1 MRRSVKMT
9 VTAVSLISF
18 IVAPIGAID
27 QTDSLTVL
35 SILDQIGWT
44 GVPVDSVYDKRISIT
59 SDTRVTNLT
68 LSGRTGLPKIK
79 QLPEAIGKLPE
90 LQSLSLAGNELSTL
104 PKELTALLKLHQLN
118 ISSNAFTTL
127 PDLLGEMTS
136 LQLLDVSHNQIDS
149 LPDFL
154 GRLSNLMILDARANR
169 IPFLPLEIKSLTGL
183 KSLNLISNRLE
194 RLPEEIAGLTGLEL
208 LSCDSNML
216 VSLPLEI
223 TALQKVRIGVSGNRL
238 CTLNEHHLTP
248 EWRATQHCDDTG
260 YSAIVTDLETG
271 ATVVFSSAFYPK
283 IVVINAVTVASV
295 ATSAIPAMI
304 PGGNDAL
311 KTIDITIDP
320 VFNNQTNTFLI
331 TIPFNEER
339 FANLDLTQ
347 LSVYHYDGQ
356 QWVYF
361 GSTVNSTQRTISFR
375 TGKEGMYA
383 ILYKT
388 KRVPVRSLS
397 TDKKQPFTIKL
408 SSTALFLKS
417 GQWESSKVAVSFYSL
432 TGRVLSRYT
441 IAIHGTNDEIAVKL
455 PGNLTGKAFMIVV
468 YNGKESFSRLLSLP

>member
-169 IPFLPLEIKSLTGL
+169 IPFLPLVALDEARRDPDPG
-183 KSLNLISNRLE
+183 
-194 RLPEEIAGLTGLEL
+194 IA
-208 LSCDSNML
+208 
-216 VSLPLEI
+216 
-223 TALQKVRIGVSGNRL
+223 RR
-238 CTLNEHHLTP
+238 
-248 EWRATQHCDDTG
+248 RR
-260 YSAIVTDLETG
+260 
-271 ATVVFSSAFYPK
+271 
-283 IVVINAVTVASV
+283 
-295 ATSAIPAMI
+295 
-304 PGGNDAL
+304 GG
-311 KTIDITIDP
+311 
-320 VFNNQTNTFLI
+320 
-331 TIPFNEER
+331 E
-339 FANLDLTQ
+339 
-347 LSVYHYDGQ
+347 
-356 QWVYF
+356 
-361 GSTVNSTQRTISFR
+361 
-375 TGKEGMYA
+375 
-383 ILYKT
+383 
-388 KRVPVRSLS
+388 
-397 TDKKQPFTIKL
+397 
-408 SSTALFLKS
+408 
-417 GQWESSKVAVSFYSL
+417 
-432 TGRVLSRYT
+432 
-441 IAIHGTNDEIAVKL
+441 
-455 PGNLTGKAFMIVV
+455 
-468 YNGKESFSRLLSLP
+468 